1 MDECIAKVV
10 LSQTMTTQDGSSL
23 SQAQVHAGVKLE
35 VVKSDADLL
44 SDSFNAGPARLPSFH
59 QGVLG
64 YAKRFGAPLEVEVN
78 SSRSAYLVAKK

>member
-1 MDECIAKVV
+1 MVIDLLQVAKSGVADYEQLCRYMDECIAKVV

-44 SDSFNAGPARLPSFH
+44 SDSFNA
-59 QGVLG
+59 V
-64 YAKRFGAPLEVEVN
+64 
-78 SSRSAYLVAKK
+78 